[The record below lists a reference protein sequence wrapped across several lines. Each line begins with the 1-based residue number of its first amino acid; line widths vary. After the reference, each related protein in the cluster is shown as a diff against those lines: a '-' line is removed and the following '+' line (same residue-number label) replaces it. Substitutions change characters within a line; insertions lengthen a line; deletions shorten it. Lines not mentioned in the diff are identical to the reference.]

1 MDVTFE
7 LEGPLAEAAG
17 GEHHRR
23 ELSPGT
29 TVREALGTL
38 ADGNDG
44 LHGLLFRADGSVR
57 PHLRI
62 SVDGESVERS
72 GETTVGNT
80 VAVAPGL
87 GC

>member
-17 GEHHRR
+17 GERHRR
-23 ELSPGT
+23 ELPPGT
-29 TVREALGTL
+29 TVRDALGAL
-38 ADGNDG
+38 ADGNDD
-44 LHGLLFRADGSVR
+44 LQGLLFRAGGAVR
-57 PHLRI
+57 PHLVV
-62 SVDGESVERS
+62 SVDGEP
-72 GETTVGNT
+72 VGQADEAAVGDR